1 MDPISRIEI
10 AFHIELKHVSG
21 AEYCGPCPI
30 CGGTDRWHFWVDR
43 LNWWCRPG
51 PGHCGR
57 KGFLDELFDDVKA
70 PTQQD
75 RLEWRMARIEEQQR
89 EMERRL
95 SALERMAQSTDH
107 LNYHYNITT
116 DAVVYFNE
124 EGITNASI
132 DKYMLG
138 YCPRCPTDRQGRPSY
153 TIPVINDGTLLNI
166 RHRLV
171 GADSDKY
178 RPHMAGLGVQLF
190 NADYLDEPGE
200 SILIVEGEKKSIVVA
215 QLGIPNVGIVG
226 KRSFMKD
233 WLTEFGRF
241 QTVYIALDPDA
252 TESAYRLG
260 ALFGERARVA
270 RMPVKIDEAVFRYG
284 ATRGDIEAFLANAR
298 PVRVK
303 H

>member
-1 MDPISRIEI
+1 
-10 AFHIELKHVSG
+10 
-21 AEYCGPCPI
+21 
-30 CGGTDRWHFWVDR
+30 
-43 LNWWCRPG
+43 
-51 PGHCGR
+51 
-57 KGFLDELFDDVKA
+57 
-70 PTQQD
+70 
-75 RLEWRMARIEEQQR
+75 
-89 EMERRL
+89 MERRL
-95 SALERMAQSTDH
+95 SALERMAKSTDH

-132 DKYMLG
+132 DRYMLG

-153 TIPVINDGTLLNI
+153 PIPVINGETLLNI

-190 NADYLDEPGE
+190 NADYLDEQEE

-233 WLTEFGRF
+233 WLTKFEGFK
-241 QTVYIALDPDA
+241 TVYIALDPDA
-252 TESAYRLG
+252 TQSARRLG
-260 ALFGERARVA
+260 ALFGGRARVV
-270 RMPVKIDEAVFRYG
+270 RVPVKIDEAIFRYG
-284 ATRGDIEAFLANAR
+284 ATKSDIEAFLANAR

>member
-1 MDPISRIEI
+1 
-10 AFHIELKHVSG
+10 
-21 AEYCGPCPI
+21 
-30 CGGTDRWHFWVDR
+30 
-43 LNWWCRPG
+43 
-51 PGHCGR
+51 
-57 KGFLDELFDDVKA
+57 
-70 PTQQD
+70 
-75 RLEWRMARIEEQQR
+75 MARIEEQQR

-215 QLGIPNVGIVG
+215 QLGVPNVGIVG
-226 KRSFMKD
+226 KRSFMRD
-233 WLTEFGRF
+233 WLTKFDRF
-241 QTVYIALDPDA
+241 QMVYIALDPDA

-298 PVRVK
+298 PVRIK